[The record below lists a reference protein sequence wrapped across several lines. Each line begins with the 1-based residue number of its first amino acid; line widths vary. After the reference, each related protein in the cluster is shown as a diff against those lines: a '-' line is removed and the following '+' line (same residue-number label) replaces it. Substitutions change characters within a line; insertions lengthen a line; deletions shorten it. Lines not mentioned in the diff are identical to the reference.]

1 LHVNNFYAIIVYTC
15 KKLNYNLSLAE
26 NEKLK
31 GVGRKECLQK
41 ILKWSKL
48 TLNSEEFES
57 ILNKKNKLYL
67 NYISKINSK
76 NILSGVKNFLVTAK
90 NKNHIIALYSSSKNA
105 KFILKKLEIFEIFDV
120 IIDGN
125 DVINSKPHPEG
136 FIKAANLT
144 NTLPENCI
152 VFEDSIAG
160 IDGANSINMYTIGI
174 GEKKILHS
182 ANKVY
187 KSFNQISLQE
197 FTI

>member
-1 LHVNNFYAIIVYTC
+1 MKKTTFIFDLDGVITNTENSHFLAWKETC
-15 KKLNYNLSLAE
+15 KKLDYNLSLAE

-125 DVINSKPHPEG
+125 DVINSKPHPC
-136 FIKAANLT
+136 
-144 NTLPENCI
+144 P
-152 VFEDSIAG
+152 
-160 IDGANSINMYTIGI
+160 
-174 GEKKILHS
+174 
-182 ANKVY
+182 
-187 KSFNQISLQE
+187 ISP
-197 FTI
+197 